1 LWKIDSILLFS
12 LNFLKRRK
20 DVINIILVSNLIKN
34 HWSILWNLLKMIKL
48 YQFLKNQDE
57 IGLIYTNEN
66 QIETK
71 KNLRINLTL
80 LIEDMDQMSK

>member
-1 LWKIDSILLFS
+1 
-12 LNFLKRRK
+12 
-20 DVINIILVSNLIKN
+20 
-34 HWSILWNLLKMIKL
+34 MIKL